1 MMLKKLITK
10 NNWESVTYYDEDGN
24 QIDPEK
30 ITKVKI
36 QGTWYSTIIKNVRV
50 SYSDMG
56 RTYEGGGLR
65 LFAIDRLADIDLD
78 KLRGKD
84 IFIEED
90 SVISQLNTEE

>member
-1 MMLKKLITK
+1 MHHKLLLLFLLGGFLF
-10 NNWESVTYYDEDGN
+10 SGVYYL
-24 QIDPEK
+24 
-30 ITKVKI
+30 
-36 QGTWYSTIIKNVRV
+36 STIIKNVRV